1 MKHLYLIW
9 WTWSAPALL
18 IRMWTNQWV
27 WIKVTATA
35 SPDRNRKSTTKAGRL
50 SIVSW
55 TWVHLPINTICL
67 LIQIIIYTKCNMIR
81 VCINKISSTELA
93 RYWWN
98 HTGLSNVVPRDPGM
112 ACSDLSTSRTTCSH
126 RGWPCPSNDWP
137 SPNKPSQPKQ

>member
-9 WTWSAPALL
+9 WTWSAPALV

-67 LIQIIIYTKCNMIR
+67 LIQIYTKCNMIR
-81 VCINKISSTELA
+81 VCINKISSIELA